1 MTHRRLLIGSAALV
15 IILALLAAWGTLGSA
30 ISSKNAAS
38 STYQNALQAP
48 SGGPAGRIPVEVG
61 ISIEKISNFSIKSV
75 SWDADFYIWF
85 KWTAPADEPDFD
97 PGGTFEI
104 VAGTVNTKQKVV
116 DETNGEARYEL
127 YRVSASVNYPF
138 DVTRYP
144 VDDHLLR
151 LFIIDPVHPQIQYLA
166 DRLNSRVSNAISLPG
181 YRIARTTMGVET
193 VAENTNLGDPSRPKQ
208 TARLGF
214 NILILRDGFG
224 FYLKLFQALFA
235 AVGVALLAG
244 FFKAHEEIRFELL
257 VGGFFAAVANSYI
270 TTTYLPDTG
279 SMTLMDKINGLGLV
293 TIFLC
298 MIQTVVSSRFANRG
312 DHAFSRQF
320 DRLTFG
326 LIAIFYVALNV
337 AIPLAA
343 LIR

>member
-1 MTHRRLLIGSAALV
+1 MTHRGILIGSTILL
-15 IILALLAAWGTLGSA
+15 IILTLVAAWGMLGNTLSN
-30 ISSKNAAS
+30 KNAAAAA
-38 STYQNALQAP
+38 YQQAFQAAGQT
-48 SGGPAGRIPVEVG
+48 SGGRIPVQVG
-61 ISIEKISNFSIKSV
+61 ISVEKIANFSIKSV
-75 SWDADFYIWF
+75 AWDADFYIWF
-85 KWTAPADEPDFD
+85 KWTAPADQPDFD
-97 PGGTFEI
+97 PGNSFEI

-116 DETNGEARYEL
+116 DQTNGDSRYEL
-127 YRVSASVNYPF
+127 YRVTGTINYPF

-151 LFIIDPVHPQIQYLA
+151 LFIIDPVHPEIQYVA
-166 DRLNSRVSNAISLPG
+166 DKQNSRISSAISIPG
-181 YRIARTTMGVET
+181 YRIARTIIGVET
-193 VAENTNLGDPSRPKQ
+193 VTENTNLGNLGSPKQ
-208 TARLGF
+208 SARLG
-214 NILILRDGFG
+214 LSLVILRQGFG
-224 FYLKLFQALFA
+224 FYIKLFQALFA

-279 SMTLMDKINGLGLV
+279 SMTLMDKINFLGLA

-298 MIQTVVSSRFANRG
+298 MIQTVVSARFANRG
-312 DHAFSRQF
+312 EHAFSRQF

-326 LIAIFYVALNV
+326 LIALIYVALNV
-337 AIPLAA
+337 AVPLAA